1 MSKGDLGLGREDRGM
16 LGYHSYSFLDQG
28 GGLRFLEV
36 FCDAYRPFQ
45 AFPAFSPQQG
55 VGKGE
60 PIVWKEEADKSFPS
74 LPAPATRQQEG
85 SLSFLLVCPVPALAG
100 QAGADAQ
107 SWLLPPWSMPHC
119 WPGRQKYL
127 LLQPFLVYN
136 RVTRD
141 LVSPFH
147 F

>member
-1 MSKGDLGLGREDRGM
+1 M
-16 LGYHSYSFLDQG
+16 
-28 GGLRFLEV
+28 
-36 FCDAYRPFQ
+36 
-45 AFPAFSPQQG
+45 
-55 VGKGE
+55 
-60 PIVWKEEADKSFPS
+60 WKEEADKSFPS

-85 SLSFLLVCPVPALAG
+85 SLSFLLVCPVPAWAG

-107 SWLLPPWSMPHC
+107 GWFLPPWSTAHC

-141 LVSPFH
+141 SVSPFH

>member
-1 MSKGDLGLGREDRGM
+1 MQGPLVSQGDLGLGREDRGM

-36 FCDAYRPFQ
+36 FCAAYRPFQ

-60 PIVWKEEADKSFPS
+60 PIVWKEEVDISFPS

-85 SLSFLLVCPVPALAG
+85 GLGFLLVRLVLMHRAGFCLPGPFHTVG
-100 QAGADAQ
+100 QADR
-107 SWLLPPWSMPHC
+107 SICYS
-119 WPGRQKYL
+119 
-127 LLQPFLVYN
+127 
-136 RVTRD
+136 
-141 LVSPFH
+141 SPF
-147 F
+147 